1 MKYKNRNI
9 LKNNKT
15 KVIKKLFNDVS
26 KKYDLMNDIMSFGL
40 HRLWKRDLIK
50 KASKEEAKVIID
62 LAGGTG
68 DISNSLASHFKNS
81 QIFLYDLSL
90 EMINF
95 GKKNKLININN
106 LFYINGSADNLAI
119 RDNSVDLITIAFGLR
134 NFSEKETCI
143 KECRRVLKYGKKIY
157 VLEFSPTVNELL
169 DPFYNYYS
177 SKIIPLI
184 GEKVANN
191 KDAYKYLVDS
201 IKEFPNNQELVNI
214 FTKNGFFCYNRT
226 KYLGG
231 IAYLNIFSKV

>member
-95 GKKNKLININN
+95 GKKIN
-106 LFYINGSADNLAI
+106 
-119 RDNSVDLITIAFGLR
+119 
-134 NFSEKETCI
+134 
-143 KECRRVLKYGKKIY
+143 
-157 VLEFSPTVNELL
+157 
-169 DPFYNYYS
+169 
-177 SKIIPLI
+177 
-184 GEKVANN
+184 
-191 KDAYKYLVDS
+191 
-201 IKEFPNNQELVNI
+201 
-214 FTKNGFFCYNRT
+214 
-226 KYLGG
+226 
-231 IAYLNIFSKV
+231 